1 MIEDP
6 LWLHDFQQS
15 SRSSRRNNEP
25 EGKKG
30 GLSPT
35 TSSKLGDARKGSL
48 ANDKKK
54 TSAMRCGAMTSGSPR
69 NRLKETCDQKQND
82 FSRTATSSVGS
93 CVRSRTAAFSRVA
106 VESSS
111 FVPNSQRPRRKP
123 RRLAVCQRSDPP
135 LPCCRVAARQAQSLS
150 KSVFSTPMIPCI
162 IWIWSCQPPPNSRRN
177 PTSCHPWY
185 CPLCTVST
193 TPL

>member
-1 MIEDP
+1 MT
-6 LWLHDFQQS
+6 FS
-15 SRSSRRNNEP
+15 SLRDRLEETMNQKE
-25 EGKKG
+25 KKG
-30 GLSPT
+30 AFRRLQAQSRAMLGKALSPT
-35 TSSKLGDARKGSL
+35 I
-48 ANDKKK
+48 KK

-69 NRLKETCDQKQND
+69 NRLKETCNQKQND

-93 CVRSRTAAFSRVA
+93 CVRSRTAAFSCVA
-106 VESSS
+106 LESSS
-111 FVPNSQRPRRKP
+111 FVPNPQRPRRKP
-123 RRLAVCQRSDPP
+123 RRLSVCQRSDPP
-135 LPCCRVAARQAQSLS
+135 LPYCRIAARQVQSSS

-162 IWIWSCQPPPNSRRN
+162 MWIWSCQSPPHSRRN